1 MTMAEGVVRNDAL
14 RALDG
19 HLTLAVRL
27 PWYRS
32 LPLSCLESVEV
43 AVAGVPVTV
52 RSVAVR
58 GFSGPLGAA
67 AESDATWDLRDPL
80 DVTLGAD
87 AERGAVVALEVRVA
101 VRIPYIQ
108 QAPGVPL
115 VQRAV
120 VRTEATIR

>member
-14 RALDG
+14 RSHGG

-32 LPLSCLESVEV
+32 LPLSCLESVDV

-58 GFSGPLGAA
+58 DFSGPLGAA
-67 AESDATWDLRDPL
+67 AESDVTWDLRDPL
-80 DVTLGAD
+80 DVMLRAD

-108 QAPGVPL
+108 QSPGVPL